1 MFRTLTLAFIIT
13 LSTLGLA
20 LPGTVQAQKAVQ
32 TQEQQK
38 AQQTVTLQVENM
50 TCGSCPFTVK
60 RALKQVD
67 GVKQVSAKYEG
78 RGEGW
83 AKVTFDPSKTDVES
97 LVEATTNAGYPS
109 HL

>member
-1 MFRTLTLAFIIT
+1 MFHSLSFAFFVT
-13 LSTLGLA
+13 LSTLGLV
-20 LPGTVQAQKAVQ
+20 LPGAVYA
-32 TQEQQK
+32 QEQQ
-38 AQQTVTLQVENM
+38 ASQQTVTLQVENM

-60 RALKQVD
+60 TALKQVD

-83 AKVTFDPSKTDVES
+83 AKISFDPGKTNVES
-97 LVEATTNAGYPS
+97 LIEAVTNAGYPS